1 MTQPGLNAF
10 LLHSKPYQDQKL
22 LLDLLVQGQGRV
34 RAVARRPA
42 KRQGRSQYQLFCPLW
57 LELRGQGELKTVV
70 RLEEVQLPPLLTGR
84 WLFSAMYLNELIC
97 RLFPSTVPA
106 ETLFELYQHSL
117 QVLTRLSLTNTA
129 DDQKILLEAI
139 LRRFELAVLAELGQP
154 LDLQHCV
161 DGEPLAATAYYR
173 WLPEQGMLRSG
184 QGFRGADLLAIA
196 AGDWQPDSLRAA
208 KQLCRQLLHP
218 LLGQTPLYSRQLFQG
233 YLA

>member
-1 MTQPGLNAF
+1 MSQAGLNAY
-10 LLHSKPYQDQKL
+10 LLHSKPYLDQKL

-42 KRQGRSQYQLFCPLW
+42 KRQGRAQYQLFCPLW
-57 LELRGQGELKTVV
+57 LELRGQGELKTVMK
-70 RLEEVQLPPLLTGR
+70 LEETQLPLQLTGR

-97 RLFPSTVPA
+97 RLFPATVPA
-106 ETLFELYQHSL
+106 ETLFELYQRSL
-117 QVLTRLSLTNTA
+117 QVLAEVATNSSA
-129 DDQKILLEAI
+129 DEQKLLLEAI

-154 LDLQHCV
+154 LDLQFCV
-161 DGEPLAATAYYR
+161 DGEAIVATACYR

-208 KQLCRQLLHP
+208 KQLCRQLLQP
-218 LLGQTPLYSRQLFQG
+218 LLGQAPLLSRQLFQG